1 MKPVRQIR
9 VGITLLVRKGAQSVW
24 ENGIFQN
31 VFFLAQTLSASP
43 HIAQASIVC
52 CGDGNAEDRARFMED
67 SPVPWIDEQQAL
79 QQLDVL
85 IEMSSGMPDAWVNQ
99 FRARGSK
106 LVVYAVGNDFAI
118 DAERLAFQL
127 PHGRIIP
134 QTPRDAVWTLEEYR
148 KTCKPYYEAL
158 FRVPVQIMP
167 HLWGPDFIER
177 QLQPGQWNYQPGR
190 KRWRV
195 AIVEPNICT
204 VKTSHVPMLVCDAA
218 HRVNPDIL
226 ERVCVFNSAQFNAHP
241 LFHPFANSLNFV
253 QHGLGLFAGR
263 QSMVEILTGH
273 ADALVCH
280 QWENA
285 QNYVYYEALHGGY
298 PLIHNSHLLGE
309 CGYRYHDFDC
319 KEGAQVLLDA
329 FRCHDAEL
337 PHYRAR
343 ATSYLHALNPANPK
357 NVQTYTEALFHVLEQ
372 PNKGFAS

>member
-52 CGDGNAEDRARFMED
+52 CGDGNAEDRARFMAD

-134 QTPRDAVWTLEEYR
+134 
-148 KTCKPYYEAL
+148 
-158 FRVPVQIMP
+158 
-167 HLWGPDFIER
+167 
-177 QLQPGQWNYQPGR
+177 
-190 KRWRV
+190 
-195 AIVEPNICT
+195 
-204 VKTSHVPMLVCDAA
+204 
-218 HRVNPDIL
+218 
-226 ERVCVFNSAQFNAHP
+226 
-241 LFHPFANSLNFV
+241 
-253 QHGLGLFAGR
+253 
-263 QSMVEILTGH
+263 
-273 ADALVCH
+273 
-280 QWENA
+280 
-285 QNYVYYEALHGGY
+285 
-298 PLIHNSHLLGE
+298 
-309 CGYRYHDFDC
+309 
-319 KEGAQVLLDA
+319 
-329 FRCHDAEL
+329 
-337 PHYRAR
+337 
-343 ATSYLHALNPANPK
+343 
-357 NVQTYTEALFHVLEQ
+357 
-372 PNKGFAS
+372 